1 MAVIGNSVLMS
12 FLAQY
17 WLHIALLVVVARLV
31 RNRYHNGL
39 NKYPGPFLASLTDLW
54 RLWDVY
60 CQRPEL
66 THQRLHAKYGDVVR
80 LGPNTLSFA
89 DPKALKAIY
98 GLNKGFVKSD
108 FYIVQQ
114 STVKGHNLASLF
126 STTDNT
132 FHAQFRRCV
141 NAAFAMSALVQ
152 YEPFVDNTTRLFLRQ
167 TERLYAG
174 DRHRAGAVCDLTRWL
189 QFYAFDVIGEI
200 TYGRRHGFL
209 EKNEDIDGIVGYLSN
224 LFLYVAP
231 IGQIPWLDLIFL
243 KNPIYLKLSQWG
255 FIDATMPVAR
265 FARARMA
272 ERLGSSSEEKKK
284 PLLPVTNDD
293 ASPESEPSEE
303 EDDEE
308 ASPRPDLEKPPA
320 SASGTGSVDLL
331 SKFLAARDARPDFMT
346 DTLVQTMA
354 VSMAF
359 AGSETTAISLSAV
372 LYYLLRHPR
381 SLARLRAELD
391 GAARR
396 GAFADNETGLVTWAE
411 SQRLPYLDA
420 CVKEA
425 FRLHP
430 AAGLPLERVVPA
442 AGAEVAGSFVP
453 GGTIVGC
460 SAWIIH
466 RRPEIW
472 GEDVEAFRPERWL
485 VDEDDDGE
493 GEGDDVEE
501 SSSSGRQTRRA
512 EKERHVREMNGY
524 MFQFGMGSRT
534 CIGKNISLLEIYKVV
549 PSLLRRFEIRFKDP
563 SQEWKLVNAWFVK
576 QQNFEALFE
585 LRDLVQPIKEE
596 GNVQQE
602 HTTESEKVD
611 VVVS

>member
-1 MAVIGNSVLMS
+1 MALAGNSVVIG

-17 WLHIALLVVVARLV
+17 WLPIILLAVIARLV

-98 GLNKGFVKSD
+98 GLNKGFIKSD

-141 NAAFAMSALVQ
+141 NSAFAMSALVQ
-152 YEPFVDNTTRLFLRQ
+152 YEPFVDNTTRLFLQQ

-174 DRHRAGAVCDLTRWL
+174 DRHGAGAVCDLPRWL

-209 EKNEDIDGIVGYLSN
+209 EKNEDIDGIVSYLSN

-231 IGQIPWLDLIFL
+231 IGQIPWLDLVFL

-255 FIDATMPVAR
+255 FFDATMPVAR

-272 ERLGSSSEEKKK
+272 ERLDGDGEASKKK
-284 PLLPVTNDD
+284 AQAAPLLPVSNDD
-293 ASPESEPSEE
+293 AATTIEE
-303 EDDEE
+303 EE
-308 ASPRPDLEKPPA
+308 APPSPSPARAQEKPA
-320 SASGTGSVDLL
+320 AGATDLL
-331 SKFLAARDARPDFMT
+331 TKFLAARDARPEFMT
-346 DTLVQTMA
+346 DTMVQTMA

-372 LYYLLRHPR
+372 LYYLLRHPTQ
-381 SLARLRAELD
+381 LARLRAELD

-396 GAFADNETGLVTWAE
+396 GVFADRKTGLVTWAE

-430 AAGLPLERVVPA
+430 AAGLPLERVVPG
-442 AGAEVAGSFVP
+442 AGADVAGQFVR

-472 GEDVEAFRPERWL
+472 GDDVEAFRPERWL
-485 VDEDDDGE
+485 VDEEEEE
-493 GEGDDVEE
+493 GAG
-501 SSSSGRQTRRA
+501 RA
-512 EKERHVREMNGY
+512 EKERRVREMNGY

-576 QQNFEALFE
+576 QQNFEVIFE
-585 LRDLVQPIKEE
+585 LRDLVQPDEEHAPKEQNIE
-596 GNVQQE
+596 A
-602 HTTESEKVD
+602 
-611 VVVS
+611 